1 MLTMKNVFVCFI
13 ILLAVTSCDV
23 VKQVKEASNFI
34 SCSFKLND
42 IQDVR
47 LAGVSVQN
55 KRGAADLN
63 IGDAAQLAFALT
75 GKSFPLTFNLNVQ
88 AINTNGSVAALNRL
102 DWILII
108 DDIEMVSGTN
118 EEAINIPANGTAVFP
133 LSMNIDLKKVL
144 NGKSGQSLLNFGLN
158 LAGSNGE
165 PTRIKLKAKPSIM
178 IGNHLVA
185 YPGYVTI
192 TSTVK

>member
-1 MLTMKNVFVCFI
+1 MKKVFVYFF
-13 ILLAVTSCDV
+13 LLLTITSCDV
-23 VKQVKEASNFI
+23 VKQVQQAQNFVT
-34 SCSFKLND
+34 CSFRLKEV
-42 IQDVR
+42 QDVR

-63 IGDAAQLAFALT
+63 IGDAAQLAMALT
-75 GKSFPLTFNLNVQ
+75 GKTFPLTFNLNVE
-88 AINTNGSVAALNRL
+88 AKNANRAEAGLNRL

-118 EEAINIPANGTAVFP
+118 EEVINIPANGSSVFP
-133 LSMNIDLKKVL
+133 LKMNVDLKKVL

-158 LAGSNGE
+158 LAGANGE

-178 IGNHLVA
+178 IGNRLVA
-185 YPGYVTI
+185 YPGYITI
-192 TSTVK
+192 TGEVK